1 MRKWILVAVVA
12 LFVFA
17 LLASLIDYNLIG
29 KISILLGFFIVTFG
43 IYTSMDKVKTKITH
57 WLAICFGVFLWS
69 ICDALM
75 VLNQDVLLRA
85 HSSYAYLDVFFM
97 LPMISILAG
106 VSIFLYSKFAAS
118 QEKLAII
125 MDSIS
130 VFFLIVILIYGI
142 FDEVDIL
149 SMINNRSNIVFLSI
163 VAINFLILF
172 ITLSEIFT
180 SRLLHIK
187 ISGFYLISASILFT
201 FLNLFIFYS

>member
-17 LLASLIDYNLIG
+17 LLASLLDYNLIG
-29 KISILLGFFIVTFG
+29 KISILLSLFIVTFG

-75 VLNQDVLLRA
+75 VLNQDILLRA

-97 LPMISILAG
+97 LPMISILTG

-130 VFFLIVILIYGI
+130 VFFLIVI
-142 FDEVDIL
+142 
-149 SMINNRSNIVFLSI
+149 
-163 VAINFLILF
+163 
-172 ITLSEIFT
+172 
-180 SRLLHIK
+180 
-187 ISGFYLISASILFT
+187 
-201 FLNLFIFYS
+201 